1 MEHSTVFI
9 CYGTCTDEGW
19 NTVAM
24 EMRGGTQYNICYG
37 DEGWNTVQYL
47 LWR

>member
-1 MEHSTVFI
+1 MEHSTIF
-9 CYGTCTDEGW
+9 
-19 NTVAM
+19 AM
-24 EMRGGTQYNICYG
+24 EMRGGTQYSIYYG